1 MKPKRKTLRK
11 PKGMT
16 YADVLAHARAQ
27 KAAVEAKAVEVAA
40 NVQVQ
45 RMMWLMV
52 CSMADAYG
60 IGPKRAERFF
70 ECLQANSDALQKMR
84 DEVDDD
90 YAWEKLRLK
99 AQEVTGIDIRDIY
112 EVYAKAEGDKT

>member
-1 MKPKRKTLRK
+1 MKTSRKPLKK

-27 KAAVEAKAVEVAA
+27 KAAVEARTVEAVA

-70 ECLQANSDALQKMR
+70 ECLQSNSDALQKMR
-84 DEVDDD
+84 DEVDDE

-112 EVYAKAEGDKT
+112 EVYAKTEGV

>member
-1 MKPKRKTLRK
+1 MKSNRKALRK
-11 PKGMT
+11 PKGMN

-27 KAAVEAKAVEVAA
+27 KAIVEARAVEVAA

-70 ECLQANSDALQKMR
+70 ECLQSNSDALQKMR

-99 AQEVTGIDIRDIY
+99 AQDVTGIDIRDIY
-112 EVYAKAEGDKT
+112 AVYVKTEGE